1 MYFHPHYGQPFHWT
15 FDSHSNTKN
24 MYNVALDSFF
34 IAAQPETALLKDW
47 IRTFTTFLSR
57 PYNETLALM
66 ARL

>member
-1 MYFHPHYGQPFHWT
+1 
-15 FDSHSNTKN
+15 